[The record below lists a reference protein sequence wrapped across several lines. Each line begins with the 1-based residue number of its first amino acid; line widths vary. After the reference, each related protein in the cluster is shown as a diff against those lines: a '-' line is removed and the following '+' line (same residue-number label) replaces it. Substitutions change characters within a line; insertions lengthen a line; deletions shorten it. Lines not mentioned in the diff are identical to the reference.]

1 MYIRSH
7 FGSRLSGSSSVNGQT
22 CCHWIGFRCLFEFAF
37 SVGPGPCSRHSP
49 RACGAILGV
58 LWIGGLRELPVG
70 QLKKHAPKLNYY
82 LASIQAC
89 FCFSLF
95 NLNEVL
101 FAVQTLHMCVYM
113 YIRSHFGSRLSGSS
127 SVNGQTC
134 CHWIG
139 FRCLFEFAFSVGPG
153 PCSRH
158 SPRACGAI
166 LGVLWIGGLRE
177 LPVGHLCWWH
187 RHWGLHRAFGGSG
200 LVAASEV
207 AQVALG
213 LLCN

>member
-1 MYIRSH
+1 MVDK
-7 FGSRLSGSSSVNGQT
+7 GDGALK
-22 CCHWIGFRCLFEFAF
+22 GFTF
-37 SVGPGPCSRHSP
+37 VGISFFVLVFDRKISTIMVHAGLWKRILKSCSE
-49 RACGAILGV
+49 I
-58 LWIGGLRELPVG
+58 
-70 QLKKHAPKLNYY
+70 KLYYY